1 MMNLSID
8 SFPGNVI
15 PGTGIVGVFAIW
27 ILTAIV
33 HISFALAVLQDSQ
46 NLWRFVHR
54 KTFFVGGGIWALATL
69 LGGVFVAALY
79 WLIHHSSLRP
89 QPNGV
94 SPEAQTKQPDSKPS
108 KPNEPAS

>member
-1 MMNLSID
+1 MINLSID
-8 SFPGNVI
+8 SFPGNII
-15 PGTGIVGVFAIW
+15 PGAGVVSVVAIW

-33 HISFALAVLQDSQ
+33 HISFALAVLADTQ

-54 KTFFVGGGIWALATL
+54 KTFFVGGNLWALATL
-69 LGGVFVAALY
+69 LGGVFVAAIY

-94 SPEAQTKQPDSKPS
+94 SPEAQPKQPDSNPKP
-108 KPNEPAS
+108 PNAPAS